1 MEKIELA
8 TSEMLSTL
16 APDTEILVK
25 VGNELKRTTFQVLS
39 NAVLSDQY
47 FKIQPSISDLN
58 NATKPGVQSL
68 GTTVLNT
75 PEPDHYWFARIY
87 ATRVYVLQDLRDLD
101 ANYTATRKSTDGG
114 KTWSPWKRTTETL
127 I

>member
-1 MEKIELA
+1 MTIFS
-8 TSEMLSTL
+8 SE
-16 APDTEILVK
+16 AI
-25 VGNELKRTTFQVLS
+25 
-39 NAVLSDQY
+39 
-47 FKIQPSISDLN
+47 
-58 NATKPGVQSL
+58 
-68 GTTVLNT
+68 NT
-75 PEPDHYWFARIY
+75 PEPGHYWFARIY